1 MSRQRNKRRKKVNL
15 TKGQLKGSEKKH
27 GLTRNRQEV
36 EQYQVNIINQTMM
49 NDYEYI
55 NAIIFM

>member
-1 MSRQRNKRRKKVNL
+1 MSRQRNKRRKKINL
-15 TKGQLKGSEKKH
+15 TKSQLKGSGIKH